1 MLIENFHFL
10 RPEWL
15 LAAVPAAGILY
26 LCWRRQLHGSSWHKV
41 IDPALLQHLLQGEQS
56 KRERWPLY
64 ALAIAMLI
72 AILALAGPAWQR
84 LPQPVAQTQ
93 NALLIVLDLSLSM
106 RAADIAPSRIER
118 ARLKLRDVLMN
129 RKEGLTALIV
139 FAGDAHAVAPF
150 TDDAKTIEAML
161 PALEPEIMPKLGSRP
176 ELALELGRQLLTD
189 AKLNTARVLLVS
201 DDIRNEQIAA
211 MRDAIGQDLELAI
224 MSVGTAEGGPIPLPQ
239 GGFLKD
245 NRGEIVVAQ
254 VKESRFRE
262 AASELGAPY
271 RSMTSDGSDL
281 TQLLPDKIAALSE
294 LRETEREFDVWR
306 DEGALLVLLLLPL
319 ALLAF
324 RRGLIVPVLL
334 ISILPLPADASEPGE
349 NSELSEASNGDQAF
363 KLGEAWDS
371 LWQTKDQR
379 AQTALNN
386 GDAAAASELFEQP
399 DWKASAAY
407 KAENYE
413 AAAELFDAQSHY
425 NRGNALAKGG
435 KLDEAIEAYDAALRR
450 DPANEDAQFNKELVE
465 KLKQQQEQQ
474 QDQDQN
480 QDEQQQGD
488 QENKDQQ
495 NQDGE
500 KQDQQENQQNSDQQ
514 DQSQDSQQNDSESDS
529 SQDQEQQDKEQQ
541 ESEQQDQE
549 QQQEEP
555 DEPQKPEQS
564 ESEQQAEQAAAEEGK
579 SSDERQQELEQ
590 WLRKVPD
597 DPGGLLRN
605 KFRYQYEQ
613 NRRKREHYDK
623 DGQLY

>member
-15 LAAVPAAGILY
+15 LAVIPAAGILY

-64 ALAIAMLI
+64 ALAVAMLI

-93 NALLIVLDLSLSM
+93 DALLIVLDLSLSM

-129 RKEGLTALIV
+129 RKEGLTALVV

-189 AKLNTARVLLVS
+189 AKLNTTRVLLVS
-201 DDIRNEQIAA
+201 DDIRSEQIAA

-262 AASELGAPY
+262 AASELGATY
-271 RSMTSDGSDL
+271 RNMTSDGRDL
-281 TQLLPDKIAALSE
+281 AQLLPDKMAALSE

-324 RRGLIVPVLL
+324 RRGLIVPLLL
-334 ISILPLPADASEPGE
+334 ISILPFPADASEPGE
-349 NSELSEASNGDQAF
+349 ASEPAETAEPSDTFN
-363 KLGEAWDS
+363 LGNAWDS
-371 LWQTKDQR
+371 LWLTKDQR
-379 AQTALNN
+379 AQSALNN
-386 GDAAAASELFEQP
+386 GDAATASELFEQP

-407 KAENYE
+407 KAENFD
-413 AAAELFDAQSHY
+413 AAAELFDAQNHY
-425 NRGNALAKGG
+425 NRGNALVKGG
-435 KLDEAIEAYDAALRR
+435 KLDEAIDAYNAAMES
-450 DPANEDAQFNKELVE
+450 DPENEDAQFNKELVE

-480 QDEQQQGD
+480 QDEQQGD

-495 NQDGE
+495 NQNGQN
-500 KQDQQENQQNSDQQ
+500 QDQQDEQQNNDQQ
-514 DQSQDSQQNDSESDS
+514 DQNQNSQQNESESEQDSQ
-529 SQDQEQQDKEQQ
+529 QEQQDKNQEQEQQENDQQQ
-541 ESEQQDQE
+541 ESEQ
-549 QQQEEP
+549 
-555 DEPQKPEQS
+555 PQKPEQS
-564 ESEQQAEQAAAEEGK
+564 ESEQQTEQAAAEEGK
-579 SSDERQQELEQ
+579 SSNERQQELEQ

>member
-15 LAAVPAAGILY
+15 LAVIPAAGILY

-64 ALAIAMLI
+64 ALAVAMLI

-93 NALLIVLDLSLSM
+93 DALLIVLDLSLSM

-129 RKEGLTALIV
+129 RKEGLTALVV

-189 AKLNTARVLLVS
+189 AKLNTTRVLLVS
-201 DDIRNEQIAA
+201 DDIRSEQIAA

-262 AASELGAPY
+262 AASELGATY
-271 RSMTSDGSDL
+271 RNMTSDGRDL
-281 TQLLPDKIAALSE
+281 AQLLPDKMAALSE

-324 RRGLIVPVLL
+324 RRGLIVPLLL
-334 ISILPLPADASEPGE
+334 ISILPFPADASEPGKA
-349 NSELSEASNGDQAF
+349 SEPGETAEPSDTFN
-363 KLGEAWDS
+363 LGNAWDS
-371 LWQTKDQR
+371 LWLTKDQR
-379 AQTALNN
+379 AQSALNN
-386 GDAAAASELFEQP
+386 GDAVTASELFEQP

-407 KAENYE
+407 KAENFD
-413 AAAELFDAQSHY
+413 AAAELFDAQNHY
-425 NRGNALAKGG
+425 NRGNALVKGG
-435 KLDEAIEAYDAALRR
+435 KLDEAIDAYNAAMES
-450 DPANEDAQFNKELVE
+450 DPENEDAQFNKELVE

-480 QDEQQQGD
+480 QDEQQGD

-495 NQDGE
+495 NQNGQN
-500 KQDQQENQQNSDQQ
+500 QDQQDEQQNNDQQ
-514 DQSQDSQQNDSESDS
+514 DQNQNSQQNESESEQDSQ
-529 SQDQEQQDKEQQ
+529 QEQQDKNQEQEQQENDQQQ
-541 ESEQQDQE
+541 ESEQ
-549 QQQEEP
+549 
-555 DEPQKPEQS
+555 PQKPEQS
-564 ESEQQAEQAAAEEGK
+564 ESEQQTEQAAAEEGK
-579 SSDERQQELEQ
+579 SSNERQQELEQ